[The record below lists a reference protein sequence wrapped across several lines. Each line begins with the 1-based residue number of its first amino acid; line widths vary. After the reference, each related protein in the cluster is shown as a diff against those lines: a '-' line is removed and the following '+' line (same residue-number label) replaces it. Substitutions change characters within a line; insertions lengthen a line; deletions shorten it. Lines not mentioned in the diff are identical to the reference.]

1 MTLVNKG
8 LRIRIYPHRDMV
20 QKIEQN
26 VGNARFTWNQLLQMC
41 KKLNKT

>member
-8 LRIRIYPHRDMV
+8 LRIRIYPNKDMM

-26 VGNARFTWNQLLQMC
+26 IGNARFTWNQLL
-41 KKLNKT
+41 